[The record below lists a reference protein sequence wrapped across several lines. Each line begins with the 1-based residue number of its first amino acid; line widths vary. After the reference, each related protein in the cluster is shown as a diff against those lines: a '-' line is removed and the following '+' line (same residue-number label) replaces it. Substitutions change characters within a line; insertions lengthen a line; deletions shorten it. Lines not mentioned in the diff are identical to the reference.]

1 MFLIRQ
7 LISILLFSVP
17 LAINAHHSVAVH
29 FSEETV
35 TYAGTIAELKW
46 ANPHSSLLLVVTN
59 EDGTSDEYR
68 VEFLSRIALERS
80 EFNFDS
86 LQNGF
91 IVDITGRV
99 GVRNQRHLFFQ
110 QAVLE
115 DGRIVTARSPLQVR

>member
-7 LISILLFSVP
+7 LVSILLFSVP

-29 FSEETV
+29 FSEETI

-59 EDGTSDEYR
+59 EDGTRNEYR

-80 EFNFDS
+80 GFNFDS
-86 LQNGF
+86 LKNGLV
-91 IVDITGRV
+91 VDITGRV
-99 GVRNQRHLFFQ
+99 GVRNRRHLFFQ

-115 DGRIVTARSPLQVR
+115 DGLIVTVRSPLQVR